1 MTGDVQENPAAA
13 RAAPDGVAP
22 DRRQVADELAHFSA
36 VLKILGPA
44 DPAVEPGVDLR
55 RRLVRAAA
63 T

>member
-1 MTGDVQENPAAA
+1 MTGDTQETSAAA
-13 RAAPDGVAP
+13 RAGPDTGAP

-36 VLKILGPA
+36 VLKKVGPA

-55 RRLVRAAA
+55 RRLVRTAA